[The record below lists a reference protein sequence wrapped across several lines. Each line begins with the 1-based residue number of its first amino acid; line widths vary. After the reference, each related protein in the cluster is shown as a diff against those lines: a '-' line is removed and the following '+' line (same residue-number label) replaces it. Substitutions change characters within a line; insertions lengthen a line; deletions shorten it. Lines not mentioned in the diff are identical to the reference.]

1 METLTREHQCQCADE
16 TEEQKLARI
25 GEIIEAYRN
34 EPGNLIQIL
43 HLAQGVYGSLPPHVQ
58 RLVAE
63 RLDVPLSKI
72 HSVLS
77 FYSFF
82 TTKPRGEYTVRVCL
96 GTACYVRGGMEIM
109 RRLTQTL
116 GVEVGGTTADN
127 KFTLEV
133 TRCIGACGLAPA
145 CTVNGEVYRQVN
157 PDRLNQLLAKC
168 K

>member
-1 METLTREHQCQCADE
+1 METLIRECQCADE
-16 TEEQKLARI
+16 TEDQKRARI
-25 GEIIEAYRN
+25 IEIIEAFRN

-43 HLAQGVYGSLPPHVQ
+43 HLVQGVYGYLPLDIQ

-63 RLDVPLSKI
+63 RLNVPLSKV
-72 HSVLS
+72 HSVVT

-82 TTKPRGEYTVRVCL
+82 STEPRGEYTIRVCL
-96 GTACYVRGGMEIM
+96 GTACYVRGGMEIL

-116 GVEVGGTTADN
+116 GVEVGGTTSDR

-157 PDRLNQLLAKC
+157 PDRVNHILSKC